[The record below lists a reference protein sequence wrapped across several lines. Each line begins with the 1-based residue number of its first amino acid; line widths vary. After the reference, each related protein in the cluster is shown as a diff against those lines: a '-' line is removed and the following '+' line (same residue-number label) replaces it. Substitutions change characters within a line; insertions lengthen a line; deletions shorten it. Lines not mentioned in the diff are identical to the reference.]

1 MDRWRVILP
10 RWRDL
15 SISDKFRLA
24 FGLLLALIVLVS
36 VASYIALTTVR
47 RETETTILASTG
59 IQGVVLEMDRGLQEA
74 RVLQRDFFLRYPAV
88 GLAEARQDYAL
99 KSVQKVAEVVT
110 LSQDLRRR
118 ISESNVS
125 EALQETDIDLNLYLS
140 AAGRYAVTFLEA
152 VELVTQ
158 LTASDTGLEAQLAQT
173 SALLRDILQ
182 QSDDQSLM
190 GLYRDMQ
197 AFEKDYKVRRQ
208 RPFMQ
213 SAFNVAFQ
221 LRQAIEDTPT
231 LNAAQKA
238 QALTYLRNYQEI
250 AEEIIELDVAIQSK
264 LRDFDLQAEAVN
276 PISAELITLA
286 NEEVE
291 RAKTRIRQI
300 NQMAAGALLGTT
312 LAGLSLAILIIRML
326 NNSITRNVLKLTQ
339 TAGEL
344 QAGNLNLYAQVDSR
358 DELGQLA
365 ASFNS
370 MTARIK
376 TLVDSL
382 EQQVAERT
390 ADLERRAMQLTTAAE
405 VSRAASSTLDIDRL
419 LNQTVELIASRFN
432 LYYTGLFL
440 IDETGKWAVLQ
451 AATGQAGQQL
461 LAQGHRLKV
470 GGASMVGWCTAN
482 SQARI
487 ALDVGDEAV
496 RFDNPLLPDTRSEM
510 ALPLISR
517 GRVIGA
523 LDVQS
528 TEAAAFGEEDIE
540 VLQTMADQLANA
552 IENARL
558 FQQAQESLEAERRAY
573 SEFSR
578 QAWRELLRAQPDLG
592 QRYDPDGIL
601 PADAQWREEMKLAVS
616 RGETVVGRP
625 SSHQPDEIGE
635 TVTLA
640 TPIKVR
646 GHVIGVLDAH
656 KPAGAGGWT
665 PEEVTLIENL
675 TSQLGAALESARLY
689 QDTQRRAARERL
701 TRQITDEIRRATNA
715 EAVVHTAVDALFNV
729 LGSSVAFGQLEAVQP
744 SEETDGS
751 SHRQ

>member
-1 MDRWRVILP
+1 MNKRRAILP
-10 RWRDL
+10 RWQDM
-15 SISDKFRLA
+15 SIANKFSSA

-36 VASYIALTTVR
+36 ITSYAALTIVR
-47 RETETTILASTG
+47 RETETAILTSTG
-59 IQGVVLEMDRGLQEA
+59 IQRVVLEMDRGLQEA
-74 RVLQRDFFLRYPAV
+74 RVLQRDFFLRYPTV
-88 GLAEARQDYAL
+88 GLAEARQYYAL
-99 KSVQKVAEVVT
+99 ESVQKMAEVVT
-110 LSQDLRRR
+110 LSKDLRQR

-125 EALQETDIDLNLYLS
+125 DALQETDVDLNLYLS
-140 AAGRYAVTFLEA
+140 AAERYADTFLES

-158 LTASDTGLEAQLAQT
+158 LAAPDTGLEAQLT
-173 SALLRDILQ
+173 TNSALLRDILQ
-182 QSDDQSLM
+182 SSDYSLI
-190 GLYRDMQ
+190 GLYQDMQ
-197 AFEKDYKVRRQ
+197 AFEKDYEVTRQ
-208 RPFMQ
+208 RPSMQ

-221 LRQAIEDTPT
+221 LRRAIEDTPT
-231 LNAAQKA
+231 LEAEQKA
-238 QALTYLRNYQEI
+238 QALTYLDNYQSI

-286 NEEVE
+286 NGEVE
-291 RAKTRIRQI
+291 RAQARIDQI
-300 NQMAAGALLGTT
+300 NQLATVILFVTA
-312 LAGLSLAILIIRML
+312 LAGLSLAIFIIRML
-326 NNSITRNVLKLTQ
+326 NNSITRNVVRLTQ

-344 QAGNLNLYAQVDSR
+344 QAGNLDLYAQIDST

-370 MTARIK
+370 MTARIN
-376 TLVDSL
+376 TLVGSL
-382 EQQVAERT
+382 EQRVAERT
-390 ADLERRAMQLTTAAE
+390 ADLEHRAMQLTTAAE
-405 VSRAASSTLDIDRL
+405 VSRAASSTLNIERL
-419 LNQTVELIASRFN
+419 LSQTVELIAGRFN

-440 IDETGKWAVLQ
+440 IDEAGKWAVLQ
-451 AATGQAGQQL
+451 AGTGQAGQQM

-470 GGASMVGWCTAN
+470 GGTSMVGWCTAN

-510 ALPLISR
+510 ALPLSSR

-528 TEAAAFGEEDIE
+528 TEAAAFTKEDIE

-552 IENARL
+552 IDNARL

-578 QAWRELLRAQPDLG
+578 QAWEELLRTQPDLG

-601 PADAQWREEMKLAVS
+601 PTDGRWREEMKLAVL
-616 RGETVVGRP
+616 RGETILGRTSPPP
-625 SSHQPDEIGE
+625 SDGTEAG
-635 TVTLA
+635 VTLA

-646 GHVIGVLDAH
+646 DHIIGVLNAH
-656 KPAGAGGWT
+656 KPVGAGRWT
-665 PEEVTLIENL
+665 PEEITLVETL
-675 TSQLGAALESARLY
+675 TNQLGTALESARLY
-689 QDTQRRAARERL
+689 RDTQRHAARERL

-715 EAVVHTAVDALFNV
+715 EAVVHTAVDALFSV
-729 LGSSVAFGQLEAVQP
+729 LGTSRAFGQLEAAP
-744 SEETDGS
+744 PARDTE
-751 SHRQ
+751 